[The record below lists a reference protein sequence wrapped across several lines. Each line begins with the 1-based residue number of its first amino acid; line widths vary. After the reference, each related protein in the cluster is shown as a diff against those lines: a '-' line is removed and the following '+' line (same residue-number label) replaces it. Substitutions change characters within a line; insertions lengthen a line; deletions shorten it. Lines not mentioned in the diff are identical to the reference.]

1 MNTQRT
7 ALVFSLIWMLAAGVT
22 LADTAVDETRPL
34 AADGRVEINN
44 VAGSVDVVGWSG
56 TEVHI
61 TGTLGTNIEDL
72 EISSGGSRL
81 EIVVKQA
88 RRSNRG
94 ASASLTVKMPRT
106 ADLEVETVSAEIT
119 VDDVEG
125 DLSLES
131 VSGEIEVTGQPR
143 SVEAVS
149 VSGDV
154 RVASTS
160 GRSQLES
167 VSGNIVVG
175 RAVGEL
181 EADVVSGDIDVEAGR
196 LDSFEAETVSGS
208 ITCAAQPGGRARYS
222 IESMSGTVELVLPVD
237 VNADF
242 EIETYSG
249 SISNQIGPEASRS
262 DEYGPGKELRFR
274 AGSGGAR
281 IEIESFSGNVRLR
294 TE

>member
-7 ALVFSLIWMLAAGVT
+7 ALVLGLTWMLATGVAT
-22 LADTAVDETRPL
+22 ADTAVDETRPL

-44 VAGSVDVVGWSG
+44 VAGSVEVVGWSDDQV
-56 TEVHI
+56 EI
-61 TGTLGTNIEDL
+61 TGTLGANVDDL

-94 ASASLTVKMPRT
+94 ASAFLTVKMPRT
-106 ADLEVETVSAEIT
+106 ADLDVETVSAEIT
-119 VDDVEG
+119 VENIDG

-131 VSGEIEVTGQPR
+131 VSGEIEVAGRPR
-143 SVEAVS
+143 SIEAVS

-160 GRSQLES
+160 GRSKLES

-175 RAVGEL
+175 QALGEL
-181 EADVVSGDIDVEAGR
+181 ETDVVSGNIGIDAGR
-196 LDSFEAETVSGS
+196 LDGFDAETVSGS
-208 ITCAAQPGGRARYS
+208 ITCAAQPGERARFS
-222 IESMSGTVELVLPVD
+222 IESMSGTVELVLPAGID
-237 VNADF
+237 ADF
-242 EIETYSG
+242 DIETYSG
-249 SISNQIGPEASRS
+249 SISNQFGPEATRS

-281 IEIESFSGNVRLR
+281 IEIESFSGDVRLR